1 MSDSKYPP
9 RAARPVDDAD
19 AEIARLTARCEGFR
33 AETAAVKANWRG
45 ERERIGQILLDLMAS
60 SDPGYWTI
68 ADRIEQALDQPAHP
82 DDVGGSSN
90 GE

>member
-19 AEIARLTARCEGFR
+19 REIARLTTRCEDFR
-33 AETAAVKANWRG
+33 YELTAVRDNWRR

-60 SDPGYWTI
+60 QDESHWAI
-68 ADRIEQALDQPAHP
+68 ADRIEQALDKPAHP
-82 DDVGGSSN
+82 DDVKAAN
-90 GE
+90 A

>member
-1 MSDSKYPP
+1 MSDRYPP
-9 RAARPVDDAD
+9 RVRPVDD

-33 AETAAVKANWRG
+33 AEQAAVKANWRG
-45 ERERIGQILLDLMAS
+45 ERERIGEILLDLMAS
-60 SDPGYWTI
+60 QDAGHWAI
-68 ADRIEQALDQPAHP
+68 ANRIEQALDKPAHP